1 MDDNQTLPLILA
13 GPILRRVTA
22 DSVTVWL
29 ATSRRLDVTL
39 RIYDLAGEQVGS
51 SVMPDSMTQQRD
63 TWVGSLQ
70 SHANLGT
77 QLHVT
82 LIEARPDR
90 TGDPF
95 PQDVLLRYNLF
106 DAQENPLPEI
116 EDVCL
121 DGEPLPGFYI
131 PQHLQMFAYGSCRKP
146 HGPSFDDQEKTQHQD
161 SLALLAGHLRDNV
174 QNLANRPSHLFLV
187 GDQIYADE
195 VPEIVMDSLKKIAVT
210 LVGHDIP
217 LPCGAILSNI
227 DSTQR
232 TALKAECGLTSNCPD
247 MHLMGFGEFAAM
259 YLLVMGNRIG
269 FSLPEKTVT
278 SPALDSLRDFLASQ
292 AQVRKTLANIPTYM
306 MFDDHDVTDD
316 WNINRSWYNQVHSSV
331 SGSRIVSNALAA
343 FWAFQSWGNE
353 PAQFNQEFI
362 DTLQN
367 HLIIPKNL
375 EYAKHYDFT
384 LRKFHQWSFV
394 LPTTPPIFVLD
405 CRTQRDFG
413 SFNSPPKLL
422 DHYALDSLHETWF
435 KLPAEQKED
444 TVTPIFITGT
454 PVFGFSVIEGVQQL
468 AYRVGFLLGIANG
481 KLAPS
486 RLDIESWIANR
497 QGFSMFLNAI
507 LYRMGYKKA
516 TFIAGDV
523 HYSFANH
530 ATYTSQ
536 IAPDDVQTLECLQLT
551 SSALR
556 NTPEAGRALETFL
569 ANDITKVRR
578 GHSKPETLAWWYRL
592 FFWRFLKKDIWKL
605 EVVGIPGKAA
615 QPRPTIE
622 PKTWWEPLAAKTL
635 QKLWHWLEQKD
646 GKSRTDPNTYWITC
660 RPNVGLVYLEQGNVV
675 KQVLLSG
682 DDREGNLTYTV
693 TK

>member
-1 MDDNQTLPLILA
+1 M
-13 GPILRRVTA
+13 
-22 DSVTVWL
+22 
-29 ATSRRLDVTL
+29 
-39 RIYDLAGEQVGS
+39 
-51 SVMPDSMTQQRD
+51 
-63 TWVGSLQ
+63 
-70 SHANLGT
+70 
-77 QLHVT
+77 
-82 LIEARPDR
+82 
-90 TGDPF
+90 
-95 PQDVLLRYNLF
+95 
-106 DAQENPLPEI
+106 
-116 EDVCL
+116 
-121 DGEPLPGFYI
+121 
-131 PQHLQMFAYGSCRKP
+131 
-146 HGPSFDDQEKTQHQD
+146 
-161 SLALLAGHLRDNV
+161 
-174 QNLANRPSHLFLV
+174 
-187 GDQIYADE
+187 
-195 VPEIVMDSLKKIAVT
+195 
-210 LVGHDIP
+210 
-217 LPCGAILSNI
+217 
-227 DSTQR
+227 
-232 TALKAECGLTSNCPD
+232 
-247 MHLMGFGEFAAM
+247 
-259 YLLVMGNRIG
+259 
-269 FSLPEKTVT
+269 
-278 SPALDSLRDFLASQ
+278 
-292 AQVRKTLANIPTYM
+292 
-306 MFDDHDVTDD
+306 
-316 WNINRSWYNQVHSSV
+316 
-331 SGSRIVSNALAA
+331 
-343 FWAFQSWGNE
+343 
-353 PAQFNQEFI
+353 
-362 DTLQN
+362 
-367 HLIIPKNL
+367 
-375 EYAKHYDFT
+375 
-384 LRKFHQWSFV
+384 
-394 LPTTPPIFVLD
+394 
-405 CRTQRDFG
+405 
-413 SFNSPPKLL
+413 
-422 DHYALDSLHETWF
+422 
-435 KLPAEQKED
+435 
-444 TVTPIFITGT
+444 
-454 PVFGFSVIEGVQQL
+454 QQL